1 MTNSGMHIYVFMCAG
16 KVVGYN
22 RARRYKDWKFFFD
35 AFFFVIDRNLKQGV
49 CDVLQFFDQNV
60 GSHDTT
66 DIGLQKLLSFLK
78 ASSQTHK

>member
-1 MTNSGMHIYVFMCAG
+1 MYSCVL
-16 KVVGYN
+16 
-22 RARRYKDWKFFFD
+22 ARWLVITGQEGIRIENFFFD

-66 DIGLQKLLSFLK
+66 DIGLQKLVSFLK